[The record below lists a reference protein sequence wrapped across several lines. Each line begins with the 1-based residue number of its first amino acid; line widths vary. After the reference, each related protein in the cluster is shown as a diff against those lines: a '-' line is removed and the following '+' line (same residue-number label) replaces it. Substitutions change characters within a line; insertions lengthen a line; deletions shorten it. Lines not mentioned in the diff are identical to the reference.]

1 VHSYSVGLDT
11 MVEGGQLLTLDAARD
26 KLRDTEPLNQHTF
39 QLGDGVEFQLG
50 SGWALGADGAPADAY
65 LVTPGGVRYQLTKQA
80 MMEAAAFPGIPRKYG
95 QRLRPSNL
103 QDDVNWHYQHGMGE
117 GEFKILAQDREGQDP
132 LALAMCRGTIQ
143 PFSNLELLDSVIA
156 GAQEHLGKAADEVLV
171 DAKFN
176 HDLER
181 TNLRLVFPGAS
192 RVITGTR
199 VPDDAWSTGI
209 QFQNSQIGIKQTRV
223 DGYLFR
229 YWCTN
234 GCTDTLATAGALKR
248 RSVSDPDQ
256 AYEWARRSV
265 EEVLGGLEHTLDA
278 VQALTEASLGQGEVV
293 RVLSDLYARHHVPVA
308 QQNIITGAVADLTG
322 NITMYDIMQE
332 ITRTANRQDLS
343 PRVIAGL
350 MSLGGHVTHG
360 SARCNS
366 DAPCGRLLPDDWEAP
381 ATAQAEGAA
390 DVLAS

>member
-1 VHSYSVGLDT
+1 MHSNAVSLEK
-11 MVEGGQLLTLDAARD
+11 MVEGGQLLTIEDARD
-26 KLRDTEPLNQHTF
+26 RLRDTEPLVQHTF
-39 QLGDGVEFQLG
+39 ALGDGIEFQLG
-50 SGWALGADGAPADAY
+50 SGWSLGQDAEPADAH
-65 LVTPGGVRYQLTKQA
+65 LVTPGGARYQLTKQA
-80 MMEAAAFPGIPRKYG
+80 MLEAAAFPGIPRKYG

-103 QDDVNWHYQHGMGE
+103 EADVNWHYQHGMGE
-117 GEFKILAQDREGQDP
+117 GEFKILAQEREGQDP

-156 GAQEHLGKAADEVLV
+156 GAQEHLGADGARVLV

-181 TNLRLVFPGAS
+181 TNLRLIFPDVH

-199 VPDDAWSTGI
+199 VDDDTWSTGI

-234 GCTDTLATAGALKR
+234 GCTDTLASAGALKR

-265 EEVLGGLEHTLDA
+265 EEVLGGLENTLDA
-278 VQALTEASLGQGEVV
+278 VQALTEISLTGEGEVG

-308 QQNIITGAVADLTG
+308 QQHIITAAVADLTG

-332 ITRTANRQDLS
+332 VTRAANRQDLS

-360 SARCNS
+360 GARCNS
-366 DAPCGRLLPDDWEAP
+366 DAPCGRLLPDDWEAVTP
-381 ATAQAEGAA
+381 AA